1 MDDQTVTLQEL
12 EDSKVKCTD
21 LKFTPDQESCFYSKQ
36 FPSVNT
42 DFVKSEINSEIELG
56 KSEDEDDVFYENF
69 GEKITKTE
77 VGSRSEQDSSGKSQ
91 KIKLQDN
98 ETIKFI
104 ELYASERVLY
114 DSTCKDYKDRD
125 LRLAAAKRISEAMG
139 INGFGP
145 KEVITKF
152 KNLRSSYCQELK
164 KIADTERSGSG
175 TDDVYVPKVIWFE
188 NMNSFIRPFVQQRST
203 KSNLM
208 MPANPTSPHS
218 VGDDWQ
224 EHSIDICSENTPNT
238 ASHSKSTVTPDAIN
252 TTVQSE
258 KMEEAPATPYGKRKT
273 PSEPSPSQRKKIAQ
287 DPQINFM
294 CSAIQKL
301 DDISTR
307 AAQIPKE
314 DCYDYFGKYVAS
326 MLRNIGPPTAMRLQ
340 DQITRLVTQTMCP
353 PPNTWSR
360 PPSSNQLSNDNTS
373 LGGAS
378 DYSNDFTYE
387 LL

>member
-1 MDDQTVTLQEL
+1 M
-12 EDSKVKCTD
+12 S
-21 LKFTPDQESCFYSKQ
+21 ESR
-36 FPSVNT
+36 V
-42 DFVKSEINSEIELG
+42 V
-56 KSEDEDDVFYENF
+56 
-69 GEKITKTE
+69 
-77 VGSRSEQDSSGKSQ
+77 
-91 KIKLQDN
+91 KLQDN
-98 ETIKFI
+98 ETIKFT

-125 LRLAAAKRISEAMG
+125 SRLAAAKRISEAMG

-175 TDDVYVPKVIWFE
+175 TDDIYVPTKVIWFE

-203 KSNLM
+203 KSNLI
-208 MPANPTSPHS
+208 MPANRTSLQS
-218 VGDDWQ
+218 VGDDQQ
-224 EHSIDICSENTPNT
+224 EHSIDICSENTPNR

-252 TTVQSE
+252 TTVRSD

-273 PSEPSPSQRKKIAQ
+273 PPEPSPSQRKKIAQ
-287 DPQINFM
+287 YPQISYM

-301 DDISTR
+301 DEISTR

-326 MLRNIGPPTAMRLQ
+326 MLRNLGPPTAMRLQ
-340 DQITRLVTQTMCP
+340 DQITHMITQAMCP

-378 DYSNDFTYE
+378 DYSDDFTYE
-387 LL
+387 FL

>member
-1 MDDQTVTLQEL
+1 M
-12 EDSKVKCTD
+12 
-21 LKFTPDQESCFYSKQ
+21 
-36 FPSVNT
+36 
-42 DFVKSEINSEIELG
+42 SEPR
-56 KSEDEDDVFYENF
+56 V
-69 GEKITKTE
+69 
-77 VGSRSEQDSSGKSQ
+77 V
-91 KIKLQDN
+91 KLQDN

-114 DSTCKDYKDRD
+114 DSACKDYKDRD

-218 VGDDWQ
+218 VGDDRQ

-378 DYSNDFTYE
+378 DYSNDSTYE